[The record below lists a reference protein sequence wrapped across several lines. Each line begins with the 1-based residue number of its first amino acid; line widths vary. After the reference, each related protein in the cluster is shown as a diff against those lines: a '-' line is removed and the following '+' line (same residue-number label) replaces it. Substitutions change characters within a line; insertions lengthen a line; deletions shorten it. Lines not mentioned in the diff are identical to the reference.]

1 MSESVFKITLGE
13 YTFALTDCVSENAR
27 IYAKEPRRSLSGD
40 LVLGNINTYFV
51 PRLQATISLMTDVQ
65 YAIIAKYVKKQQFAV
80 KYFDEELGKIVEHV
94 MVLNDLKKGRLVR
107 NNYIGTE
114 VSLESVES
122 YDTFEALLKKEV
134 KQ

>member
-51 PRLQATISLMTDVQ
+51 PRLKATISLMSDAQ
-65 YAIIAKYVKKQQFAV
+65 YAIIAKFVKKQNFTV
-80 KYFDEELGKIVEHV
+80 KYFDEELGAIVERN
-94 MVLNDLKKGRLVR
+94 MVLNELKKGRLVR

-114 VSLESVES
+114 VSFESVES
-122 YDTFEALLKKEV
+122 YDTFDALPKKED
-134 KQ
+134 K